1 MQLAQLAHAMPAERF
16 ETLIRELLAQMGF
29 DENTVKVTPYSGDG
43 LIDVTGTY
51 RAVDTLRRSQSP
63 RNAPCR
69 ALRGRVYYVKDTG
82 D

>member
-43 LIDVTGTY
+43 LIDVTGTLPRCGY
-51 RAVDTLRRSQSP
+51 PAAQPVAPKCPLQSVVRPGILRQ
-63 RNAPCR
+63 
-69 ALRGRVYYVKDTG
+69 GHW
-82 D
+82 